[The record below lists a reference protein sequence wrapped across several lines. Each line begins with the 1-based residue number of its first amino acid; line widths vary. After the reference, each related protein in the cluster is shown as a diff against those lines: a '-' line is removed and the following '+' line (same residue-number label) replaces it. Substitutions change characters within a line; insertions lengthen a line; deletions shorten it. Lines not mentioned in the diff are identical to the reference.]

1 MRGRVASAEEPEA
14 CVRARARACELM
26 FARASARACARVHTH
41 ADQCCRRRKARQ
53 RRRGSLCRGWA
64 ERHPAKW
71 RQPIHATR
79 LPYRPSRP
87 QCLLSRDSDSGL
99 EDSFDSGIYN
109 SGYASIG
116 PSEDPAMDFRLK
128 RSSLG
133 ATELAAGPAA
143 VVRPAQALLA
153 DGLVAM
159 LRATALVR
167 RDP

>member
-14 CVRARARACELM
+14 CVRARGRACELM

-79 LPYRPSRP
+79 LPSPRP
-87 QCLLSRDSDSGL
+87 QCLLWRESDSGL
-99 EDSFDSGIYN
+99 EDSFNSGIYN

-116 PSEDPAMDFRLK
+116 PSEDPAMDFRTSNDRHLEPLSWLLDSWQQYD
-128 RSSLG
+128 RRRHYSQMALW
-133 ATELAAGPAA
+133 LCCGP
-143 VVRPAQALLA
+143 LH
-153 DGLVAM
+153 
-159 LRATALVR
+159 
-167 RDP
+167 